1 MDDLIEEIKKRAK
14 KEQRVLVTTLTK
26 RMAEDLAEYL
36 SKKDVKVRYMHSEI
50 EVLQRTELI
59 RQLRLGEFD
68 VLVGINLLREG
79 LDIPE
84 VSLVAILD
92 ADKEGFLR
100 NNTSLIQTFGRASRN
115 VEGTVIMYAD
125 NITGSMKAAMT
136 ETTRR
141 RAKQLEYNKKLD
153 ITPKTIIKSIPE
165 QVTTLD
171 DIKNKSASDLTRD
184 SIDIEATMKKY
195 AEDLDFERAIECRE
209 RLKRIQKEI
218 EKKNEK

>member
-1 MDDLIEEIKKRAK
+1 
-14 KEQRVLVTTLTK
+14 
-26 RMAEDLAEYL
+26 
-36 SKKDVKVRYMHSEI
+36 MHSEI

-125 NITGSMKAAMT
+125 SITGSMKAAMA

-141 RAKQLEYNKKLD
+141 RTKQLEYNKKLD

-165 QVTTLD
+165 QVTTLN
-171 DIKNKSASDLTRD
+171 DIKNKSKNDLSRDAIELEAS
-184 SIDIEATMKKY
+184 MKKY
-195 AEDLDFERAIECRE
+195 AEDLDFERAIEYRE

-218 EKKNEK
+218 EKKNDR

>member
-1 MDDLIEEIKKRAK
+1 
-14 KEQRVLVTTLTK
+14 
-26 RMAEDLAEYL
+26 MAEDLAEYL

-50 EVLQRTELI
+50 EGLQRTELL

-100 NNTSLIQTFGRASRN
+100 NNTSLIQTFGRAARN
-115 VEGTVIMYAD
+115 LDGSVIMYAD
-125 NITGSMKAAMT
+125 SITKSMKAAIS
-136 ETTRR
+136 ETNRR
-141 RAKQLEYNKKLD
+141 RTKQLEYNEQRK

-165 QVTTLD
+165 QVTALD
-171 DIKNKSASDLTRD
+171 DIKNKSVSDLAHD
-184 SIDIEATMKKY
+184 AIDIEAEMKKY

-218 EKKNEK
+218 EKKNEKR